1 MTPMMIYDDLWWFMM
16 SCDELWWVMMSYD
29 EFPMKKRDLPSGK
42 DTKRS
47 GKRMV
52 SPGKPPTHDVVFHIY
67 FSLQDG
73 IYVVNPMP

>member
-1 MTPMMIYDDLWWFMM
+1 
-16 SCDELWWVMMSYD
+16 MSYD